1 MAEKKKDQ
9 LKDALKILKPFL
21 TVPFRPPIKVPRT
34 INESRRAQA
43 LMRSLYKSVQT
54 FPGQEATLTT
64 ASSPAIGRRATLTVQ
79 PNPKGKLATS
89 NINFFSIDPQYNPVS
104 DRYFS
109 TFGTG
114 DKPFRGNLKDAKFQ
128 GLLSQLGD
136 LFDRMPPGSV
146 SGVGTESQRK
156 KVYQRF
162 TGNALG
168 PTGQG
173 FVRPNGQI
181 QPRDEKGRLGKA
193 VPNPSRRLKEG
204 LPRLAYGNVVRAATP
219 FVKNIPNL
227 HPGVQAFIN
236 LDDMLRQMTGKG
248 FLERNRD
255 QVEKTLK
262 KDPTINLSPLLP
274 F

>member
-1 MAEKKKDQ
+1 MNED
-9 LKDALKILKPFL
+9 LVNPLFL
-21 TVPFRPPIKVPRT
+21 WSDRGPLQTPGT

-64 ASSPAIGRRATLTVQ
+64 ASSPAIGRRATLAVQ

-89 NINFFSIDPQYNPVS
+89 NINFFSIDPQYNPAG

-114 DKPFRGNLKDAKFQ
+114 DKPFRGGLKDAKFQ

-156 KVYQRF
+156 KAYQRF

-173 FVRPNGQI
+173 FVRPNGQF

-193 VPNPSRRLKEG
+193 VPNPSRRLKDG
-204 LPRLAYGNVVRAATP
+204 LTRLAYGNVVRAAEP
-219 FVKNIPNL
+219 YMRQLFNV
-227 HPGVQAFIN
+227 HPALKGYYNFESIIQDI
-236 LDDMLRQMTGKG
+236 TGKSPTR
-248 FLERNRD
+248 ETIKAANE
-255 QVEKTLK
+255 QIK
-262 KDPTINLSPLLP
+262 KSLTAAPSLNFGPLLP